1 MADDLFSDSWYR
13 VERLKPR
20 LRGHVRLQR
29 HQYRGQVWY
38 VLHDLSTDRFHRF
51 ASTAHVVIGLMNGM
65 RTIHEI
71 WEAANAQLG
80 DDGPTQDE
88 VIHLVS
94 QLHAADVL
102 MIDNLTPNTAELAR
116 RATKQLRQKQASAW
130 MNLFAFRIPLWD
142 PDRVLTRLV
151 PFARPLM
158 GRTGFAIW
166 MAIVGIGVMTAAMH
180 WTDLAQDFFDQ
191 ALAPHNLVLLWLL
204 FPVLKLAHELGHGI
218 ATKAFGGE
226 VHELGMMLMVFTPV
240 PYVEASAAWS
250 FRDKWKRILVGAA
263 GMMVELF
270 LASIALLIWLH
281 TEPGRVHLLAYNTI
295 LIAGASTVLFNANPL
310 LRFDG
315 YYMLMDFLEIPNLKQ
330 RANRYF
336 EYLGE
341 RYVLAQHDALLPIAT
356 AGERAWFVLYGVA
369 SAAYRVLVVVGIL
382 LFLGD
387 RFPVAA
393 LLFAALTA
401 VTMIALPVGKG
412 AIFLF
417 SSPRL
422 RLIRIRAVTTVA
434 LLIVLVVAVVGFL
447 PMPLRTIAEG
457 VVWLPEDA
465 FVRAEVDGFIERVIV
480 PPGTRVQ
487 AGEVLITCRNP
498 ALSTRLRVLNAQ
510 LQELEARR
518 REQAPTDRVK
528 TEMLEEEIRY
538 TTTARDEAQTRVTQ
552 LAIRSRRSGM
562 FVAPTVQDLPG
573 RFLHQ
578 GDLVAHVV
586 DVDTLTVRAIV
597 DQWDIDLVRHHLQDV
612 QVRLAERMEEIMP
625 AQLQRVA
632 PAAVRELPSAA
643 LGAEGGGQ
651 LPMDPKDEKGLTSL
665 QRVFLV
671 DLVMADDAHVINA
684 GGRVH
689 VRFSHEPLP
698 LAEQWSRY
706 LRQLFLTRFSV

>member
-1 MADDLFSDSWYR
+1 MADDLFSASWYR

-51 ASTAHVVIGLMNGM
+51 ASTAHVVIGLMNGE

-88 VIHLVS
+88 VIHLIS

-102 MIDNLTPNTAELAR
+102 MIDSLTPNTAELAR
-116 RATKQLRQKQASAW
+116 RAAQQARRKQTAAW

-142 PDRVLTRLV
+142 PDRFLTRIV
-151 PFARPLM
+151 PFVRPFL
-158 GRTGFAIW
+158 GRTAGAIW
-166 MAIVGIGVMTAAMH
+166 MFVVGIGVLTAAMH
-180 WTDLAQDFFDQ
+180 WTDLTQDFFDQ
-191 ALAPHNLVLLWLL
+191 ALAPQNLLLLWLL

-218 ATKAFGGE
+218 VTKAFGGE

-281 TEPGRVHLLAYNTI
+281 TEPGRAHLLAYNTI

-336 EYLGE
+336 QYLSE
-341 RYVLAQHDALLPIAT
+341 RYVLAQQEAQLPTAT
-356 AGERAWFVLYGVA
+356 TGERVWFVVYGVA

-382 LFLGD
+382 LFLGE
-387 RFPVAA
+387 RFPLVA
-393 LLFAALTA
+393 LLFAALTT
-401 VTMIALPVGKG
+401 VTMIFLPLGKG
-412 AIFLF
+412 ITFLF
-417 SSPRL
+417 FHPRL
-422 RLIRIRAVTTVA
+422 RLVRGRAVATVA
-434 LLIVLVVAVVGFL
+434 LLLIVAVGIVGFV
-447 PMPLRTIAEG
+447 PMPFHTMAEG
-457 VVWLPEDA
+457 VVWLPENA
-465 FVRAEVDGFIERVIV
+465 FVRAGADGFIEQVV
-480 PPGTRVQ
+480 VQPGTRVD
-487 AGEVLITCRNP
+487 AGDVLVICRNP
-498 ALSTRLRVLNAQ
+498 ELSTRLRVLNAQ

-538 TTTARDEAQTRVTQ
+538 TTTARDEAQTRVNQ
-552 LAIRSRRSGM
+552 LVIRSQRTGT
-562 FVAPTVQDLPG
+562 FVVPTVQDLPG

-597 DQWDIDLVRHHLQDV
+597 DQWDIDLVRHHLQEV
-612 QVRLAERMEEIMP
+612 QVRLTERVGEIIS
-625 AQLQRVA
+625 ARLQRVA
-632 PAAVRELPSAA
+632 PAAVKELPSAA
-643 LGAEGGGQ
+643 LGAGGGGQ
-651 LPMDPKDEKGLTSL
+651 LPMDPKDEKGLTAM

-689 VRFSHEPLP
+689 VRFAHEPLP
-698 LAEQWSRY
+698 LSEQWTRY
-706 LRQLFLTRFSV
+706 LRQLFLTHFNV